1 MLGCFGGIVF
11 DCFVSDLPAL
21 VCHVFGVSVSSVV
34 SAHSLIH
41 QDEAGFT
48 VLALFVQKCRHVD
61 PILGPKA
68 APDAPKTQPP
78 GLAPSCN
85 VGELGLLLTKGLLE
99 AQGQGP
105 WAKILGP
112 TFWPKCLADV
122 LAGLLGRFFWPK
134 CLAELLG

>member
-1 MLGCFGGIVF
+1 MCMENGAEMLGCFGGIVF
-11 DCFVSDLPAL
+11 DCFVSDLLVL

-48 VLALFVQKCRHVD
+48 VLAHFVQKCRHVD

-85 VGELGLLLTKGLLE
+85 VGELGFLLTCSSGSASLSR
-99 AQGQGP
+99 A
-105 WAKILGP
+105 
-112 TFWPKCLADV
+112 WPKTLADKCSPKIRPKK
-122 LAGLLGRFFWPK
+122 LGRI
-134 CLAELLG
+134 